1 MPRREGN
8 APISGSTTLKR
19 PANKNIA
26 ASIHQ
31 RLLNVA
37 RETGRPFNEVLQY
50 FAMERLL
57 YRLSCSDH
65 KDSFVLKGALLF
77 RVWDIPD
84 SRATR
89 DIDFL
94 AFLDNSPEN
103 LAVVFRDVCTI
114 EGTDGLVFDPD
125 SVDART
131 IKEDADYEGVR
142 VRFRGLLGKA
152 RITMQIDI
160 GFGDKVHPSV
170 VRADYPVILDLP
182 APALRMYPPETV
194 VAEKVEAMIH
204 LGSLNSRMKDFYD
217 VWRLSR
223 QFEFDAEILSQAIRQ
238 TLKNRDTK
246 LIPFDEL
253 KADLLG
259 NDTLEK
265 QWSAFLE
272 KSAVTGPKSFH
283 EVLDEIA
290 IFLGP
295 QFERIDHLQ

>member
-1 MPRREGN
+1 MKK
-8 APISGSTTLKR
+8 APG
-19 PANKNIA
+19 KNVA
-26 ASIHQ
+26 ASVHQ
-31 RLLNVA
+31 RLLNIG
-37 RETGRPFNEVLQY
+37 RHTGKPFDQVLQY

-57 YRLSCSDH
+57 YRLSSSAH

-77 RVWDIPD
+77 RVWDVPD

-103 LAVVFRDVCTI
+103 LVAVFRDVCTI
-114 EGTDGLVFDPD
+114 EGDDGLAFDAD
-125 SVDART
+125 SVDAKT

-160 GFGDKVHPSV
+160 GFGDKVHPGV

-194 VAEKVEAMIH
+194 VAEKVEAMVH

-217 VWRLSR
+217 VWRLAR
-223 QFEFDAEILSQAIRQ
+223 QFEFDDSVLSEAIKQ
-238 TLKNRDTK
+238 TFDNRGTE
-246 LIPFDEL
+246 LIPFGEL
-253 KADLLG
+253 
-259 NDTLEK
+259 
-265 QWSAFLE
+265 SALWLQANTPE
-272 KSAVTGPKSFH
+272 SSQYPTAPARAPSAIYALSEGDKVRSAPAWRPLPM
-283 EVLDEIA
+283 V
-290 IFLGP
+290 
-295 QFERIDHLQ
+295 